1 MSPKTIMTETLR
13 VLDAASNAQR
23 KIFFMK
29 GDLCRQIIV
38 RIEEARQT
46 IQQLA
51 ANSVRA
57 QELVEVMSGR
67 CLERNERS
75 SPHLRDRW
83 RLFKPTETIFEE
95 VRILRR
101 ELLTRKVVRRGGREE
116 IDHGAVDIDS
126 LMPEPSREFPSDWS
140 VPDGVEDVP
149 RSAALL

>member
-1 MSPKTIMTETLR
+1 MTETLR

-23 KIFFMK
+23 KIFSMK
-29 GDLCRQIIV
+29 GDLRRQIIV

-46 IQQLA
+46 VQQLA
-51 ANSVRA
+51 ANSARA
-57 QELVEVMSGR
+57 QELAEVMSGR

-101 ELLTRKVVRRGGREE
+101 ELLTRKAMRRGGREE
-116 IDHGAVDIDS
+116 IDYGAVDIDS

-140 VPDGVEDVP
+140 IPDGVEDVS

>member
-23 KIFFMK
+23 KIFSMK
-29 GDLCRQIIV
+29 GDLRRQIIV

-46 IQQLA
+46 VQQLA
-51 ANSVRA
+51 ANSARA
-57 QELVEVMSGR
+57 QELAEVMSGR

-101 ELLTRKVVRRGGREE
+101 GGREE
-116 IDHGAVDIDS
+116 IDYGAVDIDS

-140 VPDGVEDVP
+140 IPDGVEDVS